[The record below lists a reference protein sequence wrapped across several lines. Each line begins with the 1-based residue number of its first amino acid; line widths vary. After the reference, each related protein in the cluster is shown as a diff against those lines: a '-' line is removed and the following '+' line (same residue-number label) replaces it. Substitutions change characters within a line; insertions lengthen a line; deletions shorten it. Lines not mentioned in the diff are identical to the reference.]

1 MGKKLMLAVVGAF
14 IGMGCGMLASCG
26 DNEAISSGSDSQ
38 SNVILVENNR
48 YDPVGKT
55 VSVGTTVEW
64 RWQGDI
70 DHSVTSGAPGN
81 PDGTFDSGIQSSGSF
96 SRTFASAGTFL
107 YYCRVHGAS
116 ASMMGTISVTAD
128 TGGGYDG
135 GYGGGYGG
143 G

>member
-1 MGKKLMLAVVGAF
+1 MGKNLMLAVVGAF

-26 DNEAISSGSDSQ
+26 DNEAISSGSGSQ
-38 SNVILVENNR
+38 SNVILVDNNR

-70 DHSVTSGAPGN
+70 GHSVTSGAPGN

-96 SRTFASAGTFL
+96 SHTFASEGTFP
-107 YYCRVHGAS
+107 YYCRMHGAS
-116 ASMMGTISVTAD
+116 ASMTGTITVTAD
-128 TGGGYDG
+128 TGG